1 MTEQQKLKT
10 GTTTIG
16 IVCSDGIVLAADK
29 RATAGNFIADKDVE
43 KVIPIVD
50 DIAVTI
56 AGVVSEIQR
65 VIKVARAELKLLEV
79 RTNRK
84 VTVKETANLLTGIN
98 YGNIRSMGE
107 WAIAAFIVAGKD
119 VNGFSLYEVNP
130 DGSIKKHDRFVSDGS
145 GSVMAYGVLES
156 KYKAGLSV
164 QEGMKLA
171 VDGINSAQMRDNASG
186 SGFDVWTITKDGLK
200 KVVTKDLTV
209 KAEI

>member
-1 MTEQQKLKT
+1 MSEHQKLKT

-29 RATAGNFIADKDVE
+29 RATAGNFIADREVD

-56 AGVVSEIQR
+56 AGVVSEVQR
-65 VIKVARAELKLLEV
+65 VVKIARAELKLLEV

-98 YGNIRSMGE
+98 YGNIRTMGD
-107 WAIAAFIVAGKD
+107 WAIAAFLVGGKD

-130 DGSIKKHDRFVSDGS
+130 DGSIKKHDKFVSDGS
-145 GSVMAYGVLES
+145 GSVFAYGVLES
-156 KYKAGLSV
+156 KYKKGISV
-164 QEGMKLA
+164 NDAVTLA
-171 VDGINSAQMRDNASG
+171 VDAINSAQLRDNASG

-200 KVVTKDLTV
+200 KLVTGNLTM
-209 KAEI
+209 KAEL